1 MHTQRIIII
10 EHRYLLRA
18 GLEYFVTEIPGMEVV
33 KLFDGNEKKLLDKVK
48 ASRPDI
54 IVINP
59 KSVGDVL
66 MHFLNNLD
74 NNIKTIALISGKTD
88 GRILSHFRY
97 FIHQTDEK
105 QELQKILFKDID
117 KSENNSETKNR
128 LSNRE
133 TTVLKYLVKGYTNRE
148 IADELFLSIHTVMTH
163 RKNITRKLG
172 IKTVS
177 GLTVYALMNKLV
189 TLPEAGR

>member
-18 GLEYFVTEIPGMEVV
+18 GLEYFMAEMPGMEVV
-33 KLFDGNEKKLLDKVK
+33 KLFNGSEKKLLDKVK
-48 ASRPDI
+48 ESHPDI
-54 IVINP
+54 VVINP
-59 KSVGDVL
+59 KSVADVL
-66 MHFLNNLD
+66 IRLLNTID
-74 NNIKTIALISGKTD
+74 NNIKTIAFISGKTD

-97 FIHQTDEK
+97 AFHQTDEK
-105 QELQKILFKDID
+105 QELQKILLKDID
-117 KSENNSETKNR
+117 KGEKSADTKNR

-133 TTVLKYLVKGYTNRE
+133 ITILKYLVKGYTNRQ

-177 GLTVYALMNKLV
+177 GLTVYALMNHLV
-189 TLPEAGR
+189 TLPEARK

>member
-18 GLEYFVTEIPGMEVV
+18 GLEYFMAEIPGMEVV
-33 KLFDGNEKKLLDKVK
+33 KLFDGSEKKLLDKVK
-48 ASRPDI
+48 ESRPDI
-54 IVINP
+54 MVINP
-59 KSVGDVL
+59 KSVADVL
-66 MHFLNNLD
+66 MRLLNNID
-74 NNIKTIALISGKTD
+74 NKMKTIALISGKTD

-97 FIHQTDEK
+97 FFHQTDEK
-105 QELQKILFKDID
+105 QELQKILLKDID
-117 KSENNSETKNR
+117 RGEKDADTKNR

-133 TTVLKYLVKGYTNRE
+133 TTVLKYLVKGYTNRQ
-148 IADELFLSIHTVMTH
+148 IADELFLSIHTVMPH

-189 TLPEAGR
+189 TLPEAGK